1 MAYIHDHLH
10 DSTGLFRLPSGLP
23 RWNAFGLFLMDI
35 QIILAIIIGLGA
47 CLYVLKKFSKQF
59 YNTDAEPICEGCE
72 DDRRTG
78 GRGKD

>member
-1 MAYIHDHLH
+1 
-10 DSTGLFRLPSGLP
+10 
-23 RWNAFGLFLMDI
+23 MDI